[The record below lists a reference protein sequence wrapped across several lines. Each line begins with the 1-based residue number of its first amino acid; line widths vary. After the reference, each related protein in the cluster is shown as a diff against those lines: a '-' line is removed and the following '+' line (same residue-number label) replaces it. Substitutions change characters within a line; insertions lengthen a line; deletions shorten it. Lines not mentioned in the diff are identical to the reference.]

1 MEQNQNFCSNEQK
14 CTFEHFSK
22 IKNLNKSLIT
32 LTMSEKNVLLTGA
45 LHNDVQE

>member
-22 IKNLNKSLIT
+22 I
-32 LTMSEKNVLLTGA
+32 EKPKQVSNYTNNVEKKCSA
-45 LHNDVQE
+45 YRRSA